1 DVEDGESATELARVH
16 GHVRFDDVRFSYG
29 TGPEV
34 LHGID
39 LDVPAGTTVA
49 LVGHTGAGKSTIAKL
64 IARFYDPTGG
74 AITIDGVDLRDASQ
88 ASLRRP
94 LGILPQERFLP

>member
-1 DVEDGESATELARVH
+1 MR
-16 GHVRFDDVRFSYG
+16 GHVRFDDVHFTYG

-49 LVGHTGAGKSTIAKL
+49 LVGHTG
-64 IARFYDPTGG
+64 
-74 AITIDGVDLRDASQ
+74 
-88 ASLRRP
+88 RR
-94 LGILPQERFLP
+94 